1 MNPTNKGM
9 ASSLNNSLNYR
20 HSGRTWKTTPFNI
33 LKDVQITTPSNT
45 KFWQHLVF
53 SLDKIY
59 LRNSA
64 IGFDQ
69 FREETKGK
77 AMLKVF
83 AFSFSC
89 VIPYARKVWIR
100 SDRTVRCS

>member
-1 MNPTNKGM
+1 MNPSNKGM

-20 HSGRTWKTTPFNI
+20 HSWSYVENNPFNI

-69 FREETKGK
+69 FREETKGEGDVEGVC
-77 AMLKVF
+77 LFHSV
-83 AFSFSC
+83 
-89 VIPYARKVWIR
+89 V
-100 SDRTVRCS
+100 